1 MQLLKASS
9 EVLIKPLNTVI
20 GIVERRSTMPILANI
35 LIKKTGNRVEFTA
48 TDLEVEIST
57 NADIGVG
64 DESALV
70 TVSARKFL
78 EVLRTLPSGGVVDIT
93 LEEGKLQLVC
103 GRSRFSLQ
111 TMPGED
117 FPQVEQPNSWLQE
130 TNPSEMPDT
139 FVLPQKT
146 LKRLFNMVSFAM
158 AKQDIRYYLNG
169 ILLVVEPDR
178 VRAVATDGHRL
189 AHLSEAIETPLTEEQ
204 QLILPA
210 KTVIE
215 LQRLLDESDEPVYI
229 SLNKDSKHSQ
239 IRFAFGD
246 IVLVSKL
253 IEGRFPDYKR
263 VIPTDY
269 ERHLIINREE
279 LQSNLQR
286 SRILVA
292 NDRLHGIKLSFND
305 NQLKIYSNNQEQEEA
320 TNSLAIDYPYEPL
333 EIGFNVNY
341 LLDVLSV
348 IKDEDIVVSVKP
360 ISGSSV
366 IINLESDENF
376 KYVVMPLRI

>member
-1 MQLLKASS
+1 
-9 EVLIKPLNTVI
+9 
-20 GIVERRSTMPILANI
+20 
-35 LIKKTGNRVEFTA
+35 
-48 TDLEVEIST
+48 
-57 NADIGVG
+57 
-64 DESALV
+64 
-70 TVSARKFL
+70 
-78 EVLRTLPSGGVVDIT
+78 
-93 LEEGKLQLVC
+93 
-103 GRSRFSLQ
+103 
-111 TMPGED
+111 MPGED
-117 FPQVEQPNSWLQE
+117 FPPVEQPEAWRDN
-130 TNPSEMPDT
+130 TNPDELENT

-169 ILLVVEPDR
+169 ILLVVEPDM

-189 AHLSEAIETPLTEEQ
+189 AHLSEAIETPVTEEQ

-229 SLNKDSKHSQ
+229 SLHKDSKHSQ

-269 ERHLIINREE
+269 DRHLTINREE
-279 LQSNLQR
+279 FQSNLQR
-286 SRILVA
+286 GRILVA
-292 NDRLHGIKLSFND
+292 NDRLHGIKLNFND
-305 NQLKIYSNNQEQEEA
+305 NQLKIYSNNQDQEEA
-320 TNSLAIDYPYEPL
+320 INSLTIEYPYEPL

-348 IKDEDIVVSVKP
+348 IKDEEISVSIKP
-360 ISGSSV
+360 TAGSSV
-366 IINLESDENF
+366 IINLLSDENF

>member
-35 LIKKTGNRVEFTA
+35 LIKKTGSRVEFTA

-57 NADIGVG
+57 SADIGIG
-64 DESALV
+64 EESALV

-78 EVLRTLPSGGVVDIT
+78 EVLRALPSGGIVDIT
-93 LEEGKLQLVC
+93 LEDSKLLIVC

-111 TMPGED
+111 TLPGED
-117 FPQVEQPNSWLQE
+117 FPPVDQPDSWRENS
-130 TNPSEMPDT
+130 NPSELEST
-139 FVLPQKT
+139 FSLPQKT

-169 ILLVVEPDR
+169 ILLVVEPGV

-189 AHLSEAIETPLTEEQ
+189 AHLSEAIETPVSDEQ

-215 LQRLLDESDEPVYI
+215 LQRLLDDSDEPVYI
-229 SLNKDSKHSQ
+229 SLHQDTKHSQ

-263 VIPTDY
+263 VIPSDY
-269 ERHLIINREE
+269 DRHLPINRQEF
-279 LQSNLQR
+279 QSNLQR
-286 SRILVA
+286 ARILVA
-292 NDRLHGIKLSFND
+292 NDRLHGIKLNFND

-320 TNSLAIDYPYEPL
+320 TNSLAIDYPFDPL

-348 IKDEDIVVSVKP
+348 IKDEEISVSIKP
-360 ISGSSV
+360 VAGSSV
-366 IINLESDENF
+366 IINLVSDENF

>member
-35 LIKKTGNRVEFTA
+35 LIKKDGNRVDFTA

-57 NADIGVG
+57 TADIGVG

-78 EVLRTLPSGGVVDIT
+78 EVLRALPSGGIVDIT
-93 LEEGKLQLVC
+93 LEDGRLQIVC

-117 FPQVEQPNSWLQE
+117 FPPVEQPDSWRE
-130 TNPSEMPDT
+130 NINPDALENT

-169 ILLVVEPDR
+169 ILLVVEPGK

-189 AHLSEAIETPLTEEQ
+189 AHLSEDIETPVTDEQ

-215 LQRLLDESDEPVYI
+215 LQRLLDDSDEPVYI
-229 SLNKDSKHSQ
+229 SLHKDTKHSQ

-263 VIPTDY
+263 VIPSDY
-269 ERHLIINREE
+269 DRHLTINREE
-279 LQSNLQR
+279 FQSNLQR
-286 SRILVA
+286 ARILVA
-292 NDRLHGIKLSFND
+292 NDRLHGIKLNFSD

-320 TNSLAIDYPYEPL
+320 TNSLAIEYPFEPL
-333 EIGFNVNY
+333 EVGFNVNY

-348 IKDEDIVVSVKP
+348 IKDEEISVSVKP
-360 ISGSSV
+360 VAGSSV
-366 IINLESDENF
+366 IVNLLSDENF

>member
-35 LIKKTGNRVEFTA
+35 LIKKNGNRVDFTA

-57 NADIGVG
+57 SVDIGVG
-64 DESALV
+64 DEAALV

-78 EVLRTLPSGGVVDIT
+78 EVLRALPSGGIVDIT
-93 LEEGKLQLVC
+93 LEDNKLQIIC

-117 FPQVEQPNSWLQE
+117 FPPVEQPDSWRE
-130 TNPSEMPDT
+130 NTNPGELENT

-169 ILLVVEPDR
+169 ILLVVEPGK

-189 AHLSEAIETPLTEEQ
+189 AHLSEDIETPVSEEQ

-215 LQRLLDESDEPVYI
+215 LQRLLDDSDEPVYI
-229 SLNKDSKHSQ
+229 SLHKDTKHSQ
-239 IRFAFGD
+239 IRFTFGD

-263 VIPTDY
+263 VIPSDY
-269 ERHLIINREE
+269 DRHLAINREE
-279 LQSNLQR
+279 FQSNLQR
-286 SRILVA
+286 ARILVA
-292 NDRLHGIKLSFND
+292 NDRLHGIKLNFSD
-305 NQLKIYSNNQEQEEA
+305 NQLKIYSNNQDQEEA
-320 TNSLAIDYPYEPL
+320 TNSLAIEYPFEPL
-333 EIGFNVNY
+333 EVGFNVNY

-348 IKDEDIVVSVKP
+348 IKDEEISVSVKP
-360 ISGSSV
+360 VAGSSV
-366 IINLESDENF
+366 IINLLSDENF

>member
-35 LIKKTGNRVEFTA
+35 LIKKNGNRVDFTA

-57 NADIGVG
+57 TVDIGVG
-64 DESALV
+64 DEAALV

-78 EVLRTLPSGGVVDIT
+78 EVLRALPSGGIVDIT
-93 LEEGKLQLVC
+93 LEDNKLQIIC

-117 FPQVEQPNSWLQE
+117 FPPVEQPDSWRE
-130 TNPSEMPDT
+130 NTNPGELENT

-169 ILLVVEPDR
+169 ILLVVEPGK

-189 AHLSEAIETPLTEEQ
+189 AHLSEDIETPVSEEQ

-215 LQRLLDESDEPVYI
+215 LQRLLDDSDEPVYI
-229 SLNKDSKHSQ
+229 SLHKDTKHSQ
-239 IRFAFGD
+239 IRFTFGD

-263 VIPTDY
+263 VIPSDY
-269 ERHLIINREE
+269 DRHLAINREE
-279 LQSNLQR
+279 FQSNLQR
-286 SRILVA
+286 ARILVA
-292 NDRLHGIKLSFND
+292 NDRLHGIKLNFSD
-305 NQLKIYSNNQEQEEA
+305 NQLKIYSNNQDQEEA
-320 TNSLAIDYPYEPL
+320 TNSLAIEYPFEPL
-333 EIGFNVNY
+333 EVGFNVNY

-348 IKDEDIVVSVKP
+348 IKDEEISVSVKP
-360 ISGSSV
+360 VAGSSV
-366 IINLESDENF
+366 IINLLSDENF

>member
-139 FVLPQKT
+139 FVLPQET

-320 TNSLAIDYPYEPL
+320 TNSLAIDYLYEPL

>member
-20 GIVERRSTMPILANI
+20 GIVERRTTMPILANI
-35 LIKKTGNRVEFTA
+35 LIKKEGSRITFTA

-57 NADIGVG
+57 SAEIGIG
-64 DESALV
+64 EDNALV

-78 EVLRTLPSGGVVDIT
+78 EVLRALPAGGVVDIT
-93 LEEGKLQLVC
+93 LEDNKLQIVC

-111 TMPGED
+111 TLPGED
-117 FPQVEQPNSWLQE
+117 FPPVEQPESWRNTL
-130 TNPSEMPDT
+130 NPEALENT
-139 FVLPQKT
+139 FALPQKT

-169 ILLVVEPDR
+169 ILMVIEPSM
-178 VRAVATDGHRL
+178 VRSVATDGHRL
-189 AHLSEAIETPLTEEQ
+189 AHLAESVETPVTEEQ
-204 QLILPA
+204 QLILPS

-215 LQRLLDESDEPVYI
+215 LQRLLDDTDEPVYI
-229 SLNKDSKHSQ
+229 SLHKDAKHSQ

-246 IVLVSKL
+246 IRLVSKL
-253 IEGRFPDYKR
+253 IEGRFPDFKR
-263 VIPTDY
+263 VIPSDY
-269 ERHLIINREE
+269 DRHLLINREE
-279 LQSNLQR
+279 FQSNLQR
-286 SRILVA
+286 ARILVA
-292 NDRLHGIKLSFND
+292 NDRLHGIKLSFNE

-320 TNSLAIDYPYEPL
+320 TNSLAIDYEYEAL

-348 IKDEDIVVSVKP
+348 IKDDEISLSVKP
-360 ISGSSV
+360 VAGSSV
-366 IINLESDENF
+366 IVNLVSDENF

>member
-35 LIKKTGNRVEFTA
+35 LIKKTGNRVEFTT
-48 TDLEVEIST
+48 TDLEVEIT
-57 NADIGVG
+57 TTADIGVG
-64 DESALV
+64 EESALV

-78 EVLRTLPSGGVVDIT
+78 EVLRTLPSGGMVDIT
-93 LEEGKLQLVC
+93 LEDAKLQIVC
-103 GRSRFSLQ
+103 GRSRFSLH

-117 FPQVEQPNSWLQE
+117 FPQVDQPESWQQPDSAE
-130 TNPSEMPDT
+130 AIPDT

-169 ILLVVEPDR
+169 ILLVVEPDS

-189 AHLSEAIETPLTEEQ
+189 AHLAEAIETPLTEER

-215 LQRLLDESDEPVYI
+215 LQRLLDESDEPVSI
-229 SLNKDSKHSQ
+229 SLNKGAKHSQ

-246 IVLVSKL
+246 VVLVSKL

-269 ERHLIINREE
+269 ERHLTISREE

-305 NQLKIYSNNQEQEEA
+305 NQLKIFATNQEQEEA
-320 TNSLAIDYPYEPL
+320 INSLAIDYSYEPL

-341 LLDVLSV
+341 LLDALSV
-348 IKDEDIVVSVKP
+348 IKDEDIIVSLKP

-366 IINLESDENF
+366 IINLKSDDNF

>member
-35 LIKKTGNRVEFTA
+35 LIKKNGNRVDFTA

-57 NADIGVG
+57 TVDIGVG
-64 DESALV
+64 DEAALV

-78 EVLRTLPSGGVVDIT
+78 EVLRALPSGGIVDIT
-93 LEEGKLQLVC
+93 LEDNKLQIIC

-111 TMPGED
+111 TMPGEA
-117 FPQVEQPNSWLQE
+117 FPPVEQPDSWRE
-130 TNPSEMPDT
+130 NTNPGELENT

-169 ILLVVEPDR
+169 ILLVVEPGK

-189 AHLSEAIETPLTEEQ
+189 AHLSEDIETPVSEEQ

-215 LQRLLDESDEPVYI
+215 LQRLLDDSDEPVYI
-229 SLNKDSKHSQ
+229 SLHKDTKHSQ
-239 IRFAFGD
+239 IRFTFGD

-263 VIPTDY
+263 VIPSDY
-269 ERHLIINREE
+269 DRHLAINREE
-279 LQSNLQR
+279 FQSNLQR
-286 SRILVA
+286 ARILVA
-292 NDRLHGIKLSFND
+292 NDRLHGIKLNFSD
-305 NQLKIYSNNQEQEEA
+305 NQLKIYSNNKDQEEA
-320 TNSLAIDYPYEPL
+320 TNSLAIEYPFEPL
-333 EIGFNVNY
+333 EVGFNVNY

-348 IKDEDIVVSVKP
+348 IKDEEISVSVKP
-360 ISGSSV
+360 VAGSSV
-366 IINLESDENF
+366 IINLLSDENF

>member
-35 LIKKTGNRVEFTA
+35 LIKKNGNRVDFTA

-57 NADIGVG
+57 TVDIGVG
-64 DESALV
+64 DEAALV

-78 EVLRTLPSGGVVDIT
+78 EVLRALPSGGIVDIT
-93 LEEGKLQLVC
+93 LEDNKLQIIC

-117 FPQVEQPNSWLQE
+117 FPPVEQPDSWRE
-130 TNPSEMPDT
+130 NTNPGELENT

-169 ILLVVEPDR
+169 ILLVVEPGK

-189 AHLSEAIETPLTEEQ
+189 AHLSEDIETPVSEEQ

-215 LQRLLDESDEPVYI
+215 LQRLLDDSDEPVYI
-229 SLNKDSKHSQ
+229 SLHKDTKHSQ
-239 IRFAFGD
+239 IRFTFGD

-263 VIPTDY
+263 VIPSDY
-269 ERHLIINREE
+269 DRHLAINREE
-279 LQSNLQR
+279 FQSNLQR
-286 SRILVA
+286 ARILVA
-292 NDRLHGIKLSFND
+292 NDRLHGIKLNFSD
-305 NQLKIYSNNQEQEEA
+305 NQLKIYSNNQDQEEA
-320 TNSLAIDYPYEPL
+320 TNSLAIEYPFEPL
-333 EIGFNVNY
+333 EVGFNVNY

-348 IKDEDIVVSVKP
+348 IKDEEISVYVKP
-360 ISGSSV
+360 VAGSSV
-366 IINLESDENF
+366 IINLLSDENF

>member
-1 MQLLKASS
+1 
-9 EVLIKPLNTVI
+9 
-20 GIVERRSTMPILANI
+20 MPILANI
-35 LIKKTGNRVEFTA
+35 LIKKNGSRVDFTA

-57 NADIGVG
+57 SADIGVG
-64 DESALV
+64 DEEALV

-78 EVLRTLPSGGVVDIT
+78 EVLRALPSGGIVDIN
-93 LEEGKLQLVC
+93 LDDGKLQIVC

-117 FPQVEQPNSWLQE
+117 FPPVEQPDSWRESTDPTDLP
-130 TNPSEMPDT
+130 NT

-169 ILLVVEPDR
+169 ILLVVEPGK

-189 AHLSEAIETPLTEEQ
+189 AHLSEDIETPVSEEE

-215 LQRLLDESDEPVYI
+215 LQRLLDDSDEPVYI
-229 SLNKDSKHSQ
+229 SLNKDAKHSQ

-269 ERHLIINREE
+269 DRHLTINREE
-279 LQSNLQR
+279 FQSNLQR
-286 SRILVA
+286 GRILVA
-292 NDRLHGIKLSFND
+292 NDRLHGIKLNFND

-320 TNSLAIDYPYEPL
+320 TNSLPIEYPYESL

-348 IKDEDIVVSVKP
+348 IKDEEISVSIKP
-360 ISGSSV
+360 TAGSSV
-366 IINLESDENF
+366 IINLQSDENF